1 MAITI
6 GDLRR
11 NPRLFDELRPPPAL
25 CSCGCGRPFDAIE
38 DIDEKFFGPTG
49 RVRADCHYARL
60 GKVIE
65 QHPIVSGGI
74 RRG

>member
-1 MAITI
+1 MLIE
-6 GDLRR
+6 
-11 NPRLFDELRPPPAL
+11 NPKLIDELRSLPKV
-25 CSCGCGRPFDAIE
+25 CSCGCGQPFDAVE

-60 GKVIE
+60 GEAIE
-65 QHPIVSGGI
+65 EHPIASGGI